1 MGNTKKIII
10 LKTAIIIS
18 LLMLAGTIQAEISHE
33 AMEIFDGHGSIMLM
47 IDQNT
52 GEIIYGNQA
61 AYDFYRYPGQELLN
75 QNINEINQLSEEE
88 VAREMAAANQE
99 ERNFFQF
106 EHRLADGQ
114 IRHVEVYSYPQTYQD
129 RSILFSIINDVTE
142 RAQLAERN
150 QVINRNF
157 YIALGATILILLIFS
172 GLLYH
177 NNKKLKA
184 KKNEIDNF
192 NKLRQTFID
201 ADDSLIYLKDNDLK
215 YIFVNQKTAEFYGL
229 KKEEII
235 GKDDY
240 QISNE
245 EFASLKESTDRTALD
260 RMERVV
266 EEVQVDGKIYNSNKF
281 PVELID
287 GSYGVGAYIKDI
299 TEDYRQ
305 KSRLAI
311 ERNKYLQT
319 ILSIG
324 DGVIVINN
332 KREIEMINKVAQNL
346 TGWDF
351 REAKGKNYK
360 EILNW
365 RLADNNAKGS
375 GKYISAGEKRDLED
389 PIEQAFATE
398 KVQEIQKNVI
408 LISRDG
414 SRYYLEDS
422 AAPIKDDTGKIRGVV
437 FVFRD
442 DTEQKKHQEEIKH
455 LSYHDHLTG
464 LYNRRF
470 FKEELKRL
478 DVPRNL
484 PLSIIVSDLN
494 GLKLTND
501 IFGHTAGDSL
511 LINAAETFKE
521 VCREDDIIARWG
533 GDEFIILLP
542 NTNQKAAWSII
553 ERIKDSYSS
562 KSFKALT
569 AKISMGVS
577 TKEKPDQNINKILDL
592 AERSMYSSKAI
603 NKEEE
608 NIKQIEMVI
617 RKLQNKSPVE
627 KKHAVRVKELA
638 LKFARYLDLKDSQ
651 IQKIGEV
658 AFYHDI
664 GKVALDSDLLNKK
677 GKLTYKE
684 YEEMKLH
691 PVIGYRILNY
701 FKDTISIAN
710 DVLYHHENWDGTGYP
725 KGIIGEKIPL
735 GSRIIKL
742 LETYDVMTSDYSYKV
757 PVSSSK
763 ALEEIK
769 EYAGSQ
775 FDPDLAEKFIDFIN
789 KLNGMEGNNNES
801 DR

>member
-10 LKTAIIIS
+10 LKTVIII
-18 LLMLAGTIQAEISHE
+18 LLFMISGTLQAEISHE
-33 AMEIFDGHGSIMLM
+33 AMEIFDGHGSIMLI

-61 AYDFYRYPGQELLN
+61 AHSFYRYPGEELLN

-106 EHRLADGQ
+106 EHKLADGQ

-142 RAQLAERN
+142 RTQLAERN
-150 QVINRNF
+150 QAINRNF
-157 YIALGATILILLIFS
+157 YIALGAIILILLIFS
-172 GLLYH
+172 GLLYR
-177 NNKKLKA
+177 NYKKLNA
-184 KKNEIDNF
+184 KKNEIHNF

-201 ADDSLIYLKDNDLK
+201 ADDSLIYLKDNNLK
-215 YIFVNQKTAEFYGL
+215 YIFVNQKTAEFYDL
-229 KKEEII
+229 KKEEMI

>member
-10 LKTAIIIS
+10 LKTVIII
-18 LLMLAGTIQAEISHE
+18 LLFMISGTLQAEISHE

-61 AYDFYRYPGQELLN
+61 AHSFYRYPGEELLN

-142 RAQLAERN
+142 RTQLAERN
-150 QVINRNF
+150 QAINRNF
-157 YIALGATILILLIFS
+157 YIALGAIILILLIFS
-172 GLLYH
+172 GLLYR
-177 NNKKLKA
+177 NYKKLNA
-184 KKNEIDNF
+184 KKNEIHNF

-201 ADDSLIYLKDNDLK
+201 ADDSLIYLKDNNLK

-229 KKEEII
+229 KKEEMI

-245 EFASLKESTDRTALD
+245 EFASLKERTDKEALD
-260 RMERVV
+260 KMERVI

-311 ERNKYLQT
+311 ERNKYHQT
-319 ILSIG
+319 LLSIG

-332 KREIEMINKVAQNL
+332 DREIEMINHVAEDL
-346 TGWDF
+346 TGWRY
-351 REAKGKNYK
+351 REAQGKNYK

-365 RLADNNAKGS
+365 ELSDNKLINKDTVSDIDNADGVV
-375 GKYISAGEKRDLED
+375 D
-389 PIEQAFATE
+389 PIEQAFATD
-398 KVQEIQKNVI
+398 KVQEIQENVI

-414 SRYYLEDS
+414 SRFHLEDS
-422 AAPIKDDTGKIRGVV
+422 AAPIKDDNGKTRGVV

-442 DTEQKKHQEEIKH
+442 ATELKKQQEEIKH

-470 FKEELKRL
+470 FKEELNRL

-484 PLSIIVSDLN
+484 PLSIIIGDIN

-501 IFGHTAGDSL
+501 VFGHTAGDK
-511 LINAAETFKE
+511 LIQRAAETFKE

-542 NTNQKAAWSII
+542 ETSKKEAKSIV
-553 ERIKDSYSS
+553 ERIKKTYSQ
-562 KSFKALT
+562 KDFKAIT
-569 AKISMGVS
+569 AQISLGVG
-577 TKEKPDQNINKILDL
+577 TKEKREQDINKVLDV
-592 AERSMYSSKAI
+592 AESSMYSTKTV

-608 NIKQIEMVI
+608 NIGQIESVI
-617 RKLQNKSPVE
+617 KNLYNKAPAE
-627 KKHAVRVKELA
+627 KRHAVGVKRLA
-638 LKFARYLDLKDSQ
+638 LKFAEFVDLDRSQ
-651 IQKIGEV
+651 VQKIGEV
-658 AFYHDI
+658 AYYHDI
-664 GKVALDSDLLNKK
+664 GKVAIASDLLNKE
-677 GKLTYKE
+677 GNLTYEE
-684 YEEMKLH
+684 YEEIKLH
-691 PVIGYRILNY
+691 PVTGYRILNY
-701 FKDTISIAN
+701 FKDTISIAY
-710 DVLYHHENWDGTGYP
+710 DVLYHHENWDGKGYP
-725 KGIIGEKIPL
+725 KGLAGEKIPL
-735 GSRIIKL
+735 MSRIVRIV
-742 LETYDVMTSDYSYKV
+742 ETYDVMTSKYSYQE
-757 PVSSSK
+757 PVSSQE
-763 ALEEIK
+763 ALAEIK

-775 FDPDLAEKFIDFIN
+775 FDPDLAEKFIEFISELKRIEEKN
-789 KLNGMEGNNNES
+789 HDET
-801 DR
+801 D